1 MECIAQ
7 CMCMCYVCVC
17 VLYMSMWVGSIF
29 PEYEPHSF
37 NSWSWRLRALSL
49 RAAIVCGV
57 LRCVAVCCGVLRCV
71 AVCCSVLQ
79 CVAVCCS
86 VLQGV
91 MPSTIVAC
99 LIFVGYL
106 PQRSPIFSGSFA
118 ERDLQLEASD
128 VSSPPCR
135 DP

>member
-1 MECIAQ
+1 
-7 CMCMCYVCVC
+7 
-17 VLYMSMWVGSIF
+17 MSHTASINGHGGSAHC
-29 PEYEPHSF
+29 HSVQPSF
-37 NSWSWRLRALSL
+37 A
-49 RAAIVCGV
+49 VCGGV
-57 LRCVAVCCGVLRCV
+57 LQCVAVCCGVLRCV
-71 AVCCSVLQ
+71 VVCCSVLQ

-106 PQRSPIFSGSFA
+106 PQRSPVFSGYFA

-135 DP
+135 GP